1 MTSVVDAVEADRV
14 VKAKHRAMWATGDY
28 PELAADLI
36 WSLGSVVADA
46 AAITAGDRVLD
57 VAAGSGNV
65 ALRAAQRGAEVV
77 ASDLTPELFAD
88 GRRRAA
94 ELGVGVRWAF
104 GDAER
109 LPYGDEDFD
118 VVTSCVGVMFA
129 PHHRAAAEELVRVC
143 RRGGRIAVLSWT
155 PSGFIGQMF
164 AAMKPFVPPPP
175 PGAQPPPLWGD
186 EDHVRELFGERVSG
200 LSLERRTVTIDQFAT
215 PEEFREYFKS
225 HYGPTISAYAYN
237 ASKPENVAGLDAAL
251 DDLARRANRGTGSLV
266 LDWEYLLV
274 TGRRA
279 G

>member
-237 ASKPENVAGLDAAL
+237 SGNPDNVAGLDAAL
-251 DDLARRANRGTGSLV
+251 DELARRASRGTGSLV
-266 LDWEYLLV
+266 LDWEYLMV

>member
-225 HYGPTISAYAYN
+225 HYGPTISAYVYN